1 MLFGVL
7 RAILVG
13 IVVFLFP
20 ILIGI
25 GIFFI
30 VIKRLRE
37 KSNRKDDESS

>member
-1 MLFGVL
+1 MFAAVL

-13 IVVFLFP
+13 IIVFLFP

-25 GIFFI
+25 GLFFI

-37 KSNRKDDESS
+37 KFSNEDDES